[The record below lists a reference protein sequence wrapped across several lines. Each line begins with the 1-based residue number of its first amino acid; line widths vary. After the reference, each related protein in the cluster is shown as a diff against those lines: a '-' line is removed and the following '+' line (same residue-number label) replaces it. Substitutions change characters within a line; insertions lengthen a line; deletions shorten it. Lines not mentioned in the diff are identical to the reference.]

1 MSEKQNSISN
11 VRKMASIAV
20 MSAVAMLLQFIEFS
34 IPIIPS
40 FIKLDFSDIPELII
54 TFAYGPV
61 AGCLVCLLKNLIHMP
76 LSGSAFIGEL
86 SNFLLG
92 CCFVV
97 PAGLIYKKNKT
108 KKTALVASVVGAVI
122 MGICSFPLNYFLIYP
137 LYMKVLGF
145 PYEAIVGMYQ
155 AILPAADTLVKD
167 LIIFNVPFTIVK
179 GLICAAVTFL
189 IYKRLS
195 PILKK
200 S

>member
-11 VRKMASIAV
+11 VRKLCSIAV

-54 TFAYGPV
+54 TFAYGPI
-61 AGCLVCLLKNLIHMP
+61 AGCIVCLLKNLIHMP
-76 LSGSAFIGEL
+76 LSSSAFIGEL

-92 CCFVV
+92 CCFVL

-108 KKTALVASVVGAVI
+108 KKTALIASVTGAVV
-122 MGICSFPLNYFLIYP
+122 MGVCSFPLNYFLIYP

-167 LIIFNVPFTIVK
+167 LLIFNVPFTIVK
-179 GLICAAVTFL
+179 GLICAAFTFL

>member
-1 MSEKQNSISN
+1 MKNT
-11 VRKMASIAV
+11 RKMASIAV
-20 MSAVAMLLQFIEFS
+20 MAAVAMLLQFIEFS

-54 TFAYGPV
+54 AFAYGPLS
-61 AGCLVCLLKNLIHMP
+61 GCIVCLLKNLIHMP
-76 LSGSAFIGEL
+76 LSGSGFIGEL

-108 KKTALVASVVGAVI
+108 KKGALIGSLTGAVV

-137 LYMKVLGF
+137 LYMNVLGF

-155 AILPAADTLVKD
+155 AILPAADTLVKG
-167 LIIFNVPFTIVK
+167 LLIFNVPFTIVK